1 MSDQSKHTVSI
12 SRRRFLQTVGMAAA
26 GLLATQC
33 QQGEGLPQPP
43 GQETPRPAESEKESR
58 VAIAQATTYDREVI
72 RERVETMLDGLGG
85 LGDVISRGD
94 RVAIKT
100 NLTGGTGVRPLPGV
114 AAIESYITHP
124 EVVRAL
130 GELARDAGA
139 REILI
144 VEAIYD
150 WGSYTLWG
158 YEEVAEALDATLID
172 LNDIEPYKDFA
183 KTPVPDGGRIYE
195 QFTFNHIL
203 EEIDVFMSVAKMKCH
218 WCCGVTHTMK
228 NLIGLVPAKHYR
240 LSNQHN
246 HRSAFHGPS
255 NDYESAGTR
264 LPRIILD
271 LNQARPIHFGL
282 IDGIK
287 TMEAGEGPWIE
298 GVAAVEPGVL
308 FAGKNPVATDAVATA
323 AMGFDP
329 TADALVE
336 PFVRSDNHLQMAYE
350 LGLGTNQ
357 LEDIEIVGASL
368 DDVRYQFRACL
379 G

>member
-1 MSDQSKHTVSI
+1 MSEQSKHNI
-12 SRRRFLQTVGMAAA
+12 PMSRRRFLQTLGMAGA
-26 GLLATQC
+26 GLLATRC
-33 QQGEGLPQPP
+33 QGKVLPPP
-43 GQETPRPAESEKESR
+43 GQEISQPSESQKESR
-58 VAIAQATTYDREVI
+58 VAIARATTYDRKLI
-72 RERVETMLDGLGG
+72 REHVETMLDGLGG
-85 LGDVISRGD
+85 LGDVISNGD

-100 NLTGGTGVRPLPGV
+100 NLTGGTGVRPLAGV
-114 AAIESYITHP
+114 SAIESYITHP
-124 EVVRAL
+124 EIVRAL

-150 WGSYTLWG
+150 WGSYQLWG
-158 YEEVAEALDATLID
+158 YEEVAESLDATLID
-172 LNDIEPYKDFA
+172 LNDTDPYTDFA

-195 QFTFNHIL
+195 QFTFNHVL
-203 EEIDVFMSVAKMKCH
+203 EDVDVFMSVAKMKCH

-255 NDYESAGTR
+255 DDYESAGTR

-271 LNQARPIHFGL
+271 LNQARPIHLGL
-282 IDGIK
+282 IDGVK
-287 TMEAGEGPWIE
+287 TTEAGEGPWIE
-298 GVAAVEPGVL
+298 GIAPVEPGVL

-329 TADALVE
+329 AADSLVE

-368 DDVRYQFRACL
+368 DDVRHEFRACL

>member
-1 MSDQSKHTVSI
+1 MSEQSKRNI
-12 SRRRFLQTVGMAAA
+12 PLSRRHFLQTMGMAAA
-26 GLLATQC
+26 GLLATRC
-33 QQGEGLPQPP
+33 QGEILRQLPEPATSQPS
-43 GQETPRPAESEKESR
+43 GAEKKSR
-58 VAIAQATTYDREVI
+58 VAIAQATTYDRKLI
-72 RERVETMLDGLGG
+72 RKQVETMLDQLGG
-85 LGDVISRGD
+85 LGDVISNGD

-100 NLTGGTGVRPLPGV
+100 NLTGGTGVRPLPNV
-114 AAIESYITHP
+114 SAIESYITHP

-130 GELARDAGA
+130 GELVRDAGA
-139 REILI
+139 KEILI

-150 WGSYTLWG
+150 WGSYQLWG

-172 LNDIEPYKDFA
+172 LNDTEPYDDFA

-203 EEIDVFMSVAKMKCH
+203 EDIDVFMSVAKMKCH

-228 NLIGLVPAKHYR
+228 NLIGLVPARYYR

-255 NDYESAGTR
+255 NEYESAGTR
-264 LPRIILD
+264 LPQIILD
-271 LNQARPIHFGL
+271 LNQARPIHLGL
-282 IDGIK
+282 VDGIK
-287 TMEAGEGPWIE
+287 TTEAGEGPWIE
-298 GVAAVEPGVL
+298 GIAPVEPGVL

-323 AMGFDP
+323 AMDFDP
-329 TADALVE
+329 TADSLVE
-336 PFVRSDNHLQMAYE
+336 PFVRSDNYLQMAYE

-368 DDVRYQFRACL
+368 DDVRYKFRACL